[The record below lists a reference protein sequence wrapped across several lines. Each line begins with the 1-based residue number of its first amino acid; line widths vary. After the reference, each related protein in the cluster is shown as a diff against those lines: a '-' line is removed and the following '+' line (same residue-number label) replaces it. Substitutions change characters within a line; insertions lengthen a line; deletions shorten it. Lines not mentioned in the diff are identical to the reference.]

1 MSQSFDLSSPALLA
15 REKYLFSVQMQD
27 RYFQLIQ
34 MQIVWQITLKTCVY
48 FTAPS

>member
-27 RYFQLIQ
+27 RYFQQ